1 MIRRSIACLYF
12 LLLILYAN
20 AQFNENEFQAY
31 TVLDGLSDNNV
42 TCIAQDEPGYI
53 WIGTEMGLNRFDGE
67 EFKRYLSGKDPL
79 YIPGTNIVNIIQ
91 CSNHRLGIVT
101 RRGFQLI
108 NPQDFTY
115 ESYRFP
121 DTSSFSIYSNRLM
134 DGREL
139 PDRSILLSSGTGI
152 YSFDKPGHL
161 NFRYDQFKPEDI
173 GKKRI
178 AFAQRV
184 FSFDDENHVLIYY
197 YDKGNKLMDYR
208 YKNKKLEYID
218 SSDKRYS
225 EFYPKR
231 WGINS
236 KEISPGEFISFS
248 GYSDSLAYYNAS
260 LNKKVISKLSCLS
273 QQELNYESNVFTISK
288 NEFAITGSRS
298 GYYLFHLDESTG
310 IITSNGI
317 KYLPSYKCNYLF
329 VDNEKRLWVGTRT
342 GLLKQKLNSS
352 FIQSYN
358 LFKIEQHSL
367 SLRLSGVCRYKNK
380 IYLGSFN
387 RFTGLLVLD
396 TATMQIEKQLTF
408 YGGNNGWSEIGD
420 VQCYHQDTLWISTTN
435 GLLWLDI
442 NSYKYGSVLDN
453 NRDTVLLNSEPFL
466 YPPDKN
472 GKAWM
477 GDYMNGKAGY
487 YDTSAR
493 TFTFFTADTKPTI
506 PFTRIKHIVYDSY
519 GDVWIGGHGLA
530 RWNNDL
536 QQFDSLTTVYAGP
549 NKYNDDILT
558 ITADKNGS
566 LWLYNAENIL
576 LEYRIREKKFYD
588 HDSRE
593 GLPEFVQA
601 MANDVNDKL
610 WFTTG
615 NRLVC
620 YNLSTKKIY
629 YFDQADGLPAE
640 RASSRSIYFDK
651 ERNCFYSLHNNYLAV
666 FPADIKEVA
675 DTKHLLITEIAFSD
689 TIFYNPSNN
698 LSLNYDQN
706 NCSVQF
712 TVLNYDAP
720 NAYDF
725 FYRID
730 KKKWINLEGSQV
742 VFFNSLSSGK
752 HHIEIKAAGKLGE
765 EYTTGI
771 IVSIAS
777 PFWAT
782 WWFTL
787 LLLLTLAIFIYS
799 LYRYR
804 FNQLKKL
811 FAMRTK
817 ISQDLHDE
825 IGSTLGSI
833 SIYSEVAKKLSFK
846 NEKAD
851 EAISK
856 IGVVSREL
864 IDKMSDIVWS
874 INPNNESF
882 EQLQNRMRAFAATM
896 LTPGEIEFSFHAPAN
911 SNDTPFSMQK
921 RRNIYLIF
929 KEAINNI
936 VKYANCTIVYIDL
949 RVHEN
954 FFCMIIKDN
963 GKGFDQYSNAV
974 YNGNGI
980 KNMQS
985 RSNDMGAKLNI
996 DSIINEGTTITITLK
1011 L

>member
-1 MIRRSIACLYF
+1 MIRKLIACLYC
-12 LLLILYAN
+12 LLLILHAN
-20 AQFNENEFQAY
+20 AQFNENEFEVY

-42 TCIAQDEPGYI
+42 TCISQDFPGYI

-67 EFKRYLSGKDPL
+67 EFKHYLSGKEPL
-79 YIPGTNIVNIIQ
+79 YIPGTYIVNIVQ
-91 CSNHRLGIVT
+91 CSDHRLGIVT

-108 NPQDFTY
+108 NPIDFTY
-115 ESYRFP
+115 KSYRFP
-121 DTSSFSIYSNRLM
+121 DTSSFSIYSDQLM

-139 PDRSILLSSGTGI
+139 PDKSILLSSATGI

-161 NFRYDQFKPEDI
+161 NFRYDRFIPEDI

-178 AFAQRV
+178 AFVQQV
-184 FSFDDENHVLIYY
+184 FPFNDNEVFIYSY
-197 YDKGNKLMDYR
+197 NGGNELSHYN
-208 YKNKKLEYID
+208 YINKALKKID
-218 SSDKRYS
+218 SSAYKWNV
-225 EFYPKR
+225 FYPKKT
-231 WGINS
+231 GTNS
-236 KEISPGEFISFS
+236 QQIAPNQFILFNQ
-248 GYSDSLAYYNAS
+248 YSDSLIFYNS
-260 LNKKVISKLSCLS
+260 LLDKRVVSKLACLS
-273 QQELNYESNVFTISK
+273 QQELNYASKVFAISE
-288 NEFAITGSRS
+288 NEFAITCSRS
-298 GYYLFHLDESTG
+298 GYYLLHLDHNTG
-310 IITSNGI
+310 IIISNGI
-317 KYLPSYKCNYLF
+317 KYLPSYKCNYIF
-329 VDNEKRLWVGTRT
+329 VDSDKRLWVGTRT
-342 GLLKQKLNSS
+342 GLLKQKLSTP
-352 FIQSYN
+352 FIKSYFLN
-358 LFKIEQHSL
+358 AKNKNGS
-367 SLRLSGVCRYKNK
+367 SLRLSAVLRYKNK
-380 IYLGSFN
+380 IYVGSFN
-387 RFTGLLVLD
+387 RFTGLIVMD
-396 TATMQIEKQLTF
+396 TATMQVEKEITF

-420 VQCYHQDTLWISTTN
+420 VQCYHKDTLWISTTN

-442 NSYKYGSVLDN
+442 NSYHYGSVTDKSG
-453 NRDTVLLNSEPFL
+453 DTVLLNSQPVL
-466 YPPDKN
+466 YPADKN

-487 YDTSAR
+487 YDTAR
-493 TFTFFTADTKPTI
+493 RTYTFFTVNTKPAI

-530 RWNNDL
+530 RWNNAL
-536 QQFDSLTTVYAGP
+536 KQFDTLTTVYGGP
-549 NKYNDDILT
+549 NKFNDDILAM
-558 ITADKNGS
+558 IADKTGS
-566 LWLYNAENIL
+566 LWLYNAENVL
-576 LEYRIREKKFYD
+576 LEYKIKEKKFYA

-615 NRLVC
+615 NRLIC
-620 YNLSTKKIY
+620 YNLLSKKIY
-629 YFDQADGLPAE
+629 YFDQADGLPEE

-666 FPADIKEVA
+666 FPADIKEINN
-675 DTKHLLITEIAFSD
+675 DEKHLLITEIAFSD

-698 LSLNYDQN
+698 LSLDYDQN
-706 NCSVQF
+706 NCSVHF

-720 NAYDF
+720 HAYDF

-730 KKKWINLEGSQV
+730 NKSWISLERNQV
-742 VFFNSLSSGK
+742 IFFNSLSAGK
-752 HHIEIKAAGKLGE
+752 HHIEIKATGKLGE
-765 EYTTGI
+765 KYMKGI
-771 IVSIAS
+771 IISIAS
-777 PFWAT
+777 PFWKT
-782 WWFTL
+782 WWFIL
-787 LLLLTLAIFIYS
+787 LLLLCIAIFIYS

-811 FAMRTK
+811 FAMRTR

-833 SIYSEVAKKLSFK
+833 SIYSEVAKKFSFK

-856 IGVVSREL
+856 IGIVSREL

-882 EQLQNRMRAFAATM
+882 EQLQNRMRAFAALM
-896 LTPGEIEFSFHAPAN
+896 LTPREIEFTFHSPGN
-911 SNDTPFSMQK
+911 PNDMLFSIQK

-929 KEAINNI
+929 KEAISNI
-936 VKYANCTIVYIDL
+936 VKYADCTIVCIDL
-949 RVHEN
+949 SIHEN
-954 FFCMIIKDN
+954 NFCMTIKDN
-963 GKGFDQYSNAV
+963 GKGFDQHSNAV

-985 RSNDMGAKLNI
+985 RSNDMHAQLNI
-996 DSIINEGTTITITLK
+996 HSIINEGTAIEVILK